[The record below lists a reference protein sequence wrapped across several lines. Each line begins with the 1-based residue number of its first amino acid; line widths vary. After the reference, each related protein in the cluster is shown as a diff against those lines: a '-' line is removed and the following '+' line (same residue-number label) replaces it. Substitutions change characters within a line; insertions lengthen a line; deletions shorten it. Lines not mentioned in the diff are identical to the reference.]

1 MASPYRSIYLQL
13 YFTQKIHSDK
23 NGNFNFAQP
32 IEGIERKKK
41 EKKACLKKV
50 IISKTLRKC
59 HLAKQLPSPQFTPT
73 KKELLTYIYKTY
85 IYLCF
90 IWKE

>member
-13 YFTQKIHSDK
+13 YFTQKIHSDQ
-23 NGNFNFAQP
+23 NGNFNFGQP
-32 IEGIERKKK
+32 IGGIEKKKK
-41 EKKACLKKV
+41 EKKACVKKF

-73 KKELLTYIYKTY
+73 KRS
-85 IYLCF
+85 F
-90 IWKE
+90 